1 MLGVCVD
8 VGHKLTRKYFSVKLG
23 VLGGVQLYTDPF
35 LLWMDW
41 RLADAVRGFT
51 SPLSNGLKEEKV
63 REQETVKKIARLH
76 VQNNNDFMKR

>member
-1 MLGVCVD
+1 MSGHAGSVCVCVD

-41 RLADAVRGFT
+41 RLADAVRGLT
-51 SPLSNGLKEEKV
+51 SELSNGLKEEKV
-63 REQETVKKIARLH
+63 REQETVKTNGLYCG
-76 VQNNNDFMKR
+76 

>member
-1 MLGVCVD
+1 MSGHAGSVCVD

-41 RLADAVRGFT
+41 RLADAVRGLT
-51 SPLSNGLKEEKV
+51 SELSNGLKEEKV
-63 REQETVKKIARLH
+63 REQETVKTNGLYCT
-76 VQNNNDFMKR
+76 